1 MLIRPVVKLL
11 RGQHLKVL
19 RDEIAPKLL
28 ASAGSCAALFTL
40 ALAVL
45 LFGCNSEPEWHAVDI
60 SGTLPLL
67 DFALTRADD
76 GKMVTA
82 DDFRGE
88 VALLYFGYTFCPD
101 ICPLTL
107 ANVDLVLNALGE
119 QAQDV
124 KVLFVPSI
132 PIAPQ
137 VRRTD
142 APPSKALRGRTWS
155 HRRD

>member
-1 MLIRPVVKLL
+1 M
-11 RGQHLKVL
+11 KVL
-19 RDEIAPKLL
+19 RDEIAPTL
-28 ASAGSCAALFTL
+28 ACAGSCAALFTL

-107 ANVDLVLNALGE
+107 ANVDLDSE
-119 QAQDV
+119 C
-124 KVLFVPSI
+124 P
-132 PIAPQ
+132 
-137 VRRTD
+137 RRTGPGCKGSVRTVD
-142 APPSKALRGRTWS
+142 PDRAPSEAYGRATEQGLKGANVVTS
-155 HRRD
+155 